1 MQKRDLVRSLQ
12 TILIIRTKSVFVR
25 TNLQYLI
32 PARVAV
38 PSLKN
43 ASVLSR
49 PLF

>member
-25 TNLQYLI
+25 TNLQYLN
-32 PARVAV
+32 PARAAV